1 MIDYLGVSSNPSS
14 CFRFIDSVTMA
25 DGEQVVI
32 KKLFSGEHF
41 LDYVDSI
48 FFYLP
53 FSSASESEAEAAK
66 GMLPLSEWTKMRNI
80 LAADHRDPNNQ
91 AVPIQAW
98 KDYVAKNFDQ
108 PGNSSGGVGKSS
120 LFRVVRKDADIPPVP
135 PPAPD
140 PT

>member
-1 MIDYLGVSSNPSS
+1 
-14 CFRFIDSVTMA
+14 MA

-32 KKLFSGEHF
+32 EKLFFGEHF

-53 FSSASESEAEAAK
+53 FSSASEAEAAK
-66 GMLPLSEWTKMRNI
+66 GMLPLSEWTKMRDI
-80 LAADHRDPNNQ
+80 LAADHHDPNNH
-91 AVPIQAW
+91 AVLIQAW

-108 PGNSSGGVGKSS
+108 PANSSGGVGKSS
-120 LFRVVRKDADIPPVP
+120 LFVRMDDGP
-135 PPAPD
+135 PPAPPPAPPAD

>member
-1 MIDYLGVSSNPSS
+1 
-14 CFRFIDSVTMA
+14 MA

-32 KKLFSGEHF
+32 EKLFFGEHF

-53 FSSASESEAEAAK
+53 FSSASEAEAAK
-66 GMLPLSEWTKMRNI
+66 GMLPLSEWTKMRDT
-80 LAADHRDPNNQ
+80 LAADHRDPNNH
-91 AVPIQAW
+91 AVLIQAW

-108 PGNSSGGVGKSS
+108 PANSSGGVGKSS
-120 LFRVVRKDADIPPVP
+120 LFVRMDVDPPPAP